1 MANES
6 NVCEIV
12 GIKKT
17 KSKDGTRDY
26 YSFSVVHAYSDYELE
41 HAECWGSTVE
51 VVQTNDLFDCKI
63 GDVVEF
69 RYGKAIPTANG
80 FYQPIT
86 GVFKLPP
93 AK

>member
-1 MANES
+1 MANELF
-6 NVCEIV
+6 EII
-12 GIKKT
+12 GIKQT

-26 YSFSVVHAYSDYELE
+26 YAFSCIKDYSEYELE
-41 HAECWGSTVE
+41 NSECYGRTVE
-51 VVQTNDLFDCKI
+51 VVQANELFGCKV

-69 RYGKAIPTANG
+69 KYGKAIKTANG

-93 AK
+93 NK